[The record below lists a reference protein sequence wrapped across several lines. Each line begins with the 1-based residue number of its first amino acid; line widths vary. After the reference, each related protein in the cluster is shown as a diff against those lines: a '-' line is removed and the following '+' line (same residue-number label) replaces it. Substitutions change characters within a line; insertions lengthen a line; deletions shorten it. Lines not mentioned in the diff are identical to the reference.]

1 MQAQPHNPEATIP
14 HVVRAESVEEPGEP
28 PRIRAYQR
36 RAWLSRVLST
46 LVAVVAAASTVWIL
60 TNPNLRWSV
69 VWDYL
74 FSPTILAGLVAT
86 LELSI
91 ISMIIGIVLGVL
103 FALAGRSRYLALRSI
118 AGFYVWLFRGVPLLV
133 QLLFW
138 YNVGILIPGIN
149 FYLPFTDQSHYVS
162 ANAVISGFT
171 AAILGLGLNEGAYM
185 TEIVRAGI
193 ISVPRG
199 QLDAALS
206 IGFTP
211 ARAMRTMILPQTV
224 RVIIPPTGNEFIGM
238 VKSSALVAVIGGG
251 DLLYKAQ
258 IIYGQNFE
266 VIPLLLVVSIW
277 YLVITSL
284 ATLGQGFIE
293 RRLAGDEARRTI
305 RWSIARGIR

>member
-1 MQAQPHNPEATIP
+1 MR
-14 HVVRAESVEEPGEP
+14 HVVRAEPVLQTSEP

-46 LVAVVAAASTVWIL
+46 AVALFAVASTAWFL
-60 TNPNLRWSV
+60 TNPNLGWSV

-74 FSPTILAGLVAT
+74 FSRPILAGLVAT

-91 ISMIIGIVLGVL
+91 ISMVIGIMLGVL
-103 FALAGRSRYLALRSI
+103 FALAGRSRYLALRTI
-118 AGFYVWLFRGVPLLV
+118 AGFYIWLFRGVPLLV

-138 YNVGILIPGIN
+138 YNVGILVPGIN
-149 FYLPFTDQSHYVS
+149 FYLPFTDQSHYIS

-171 AAILGLGLNEGAYM
+171 ASILGLALNEGAYM

-206 IGFTP
+206 IGFTS
-211 ARAMRTMILPQTV
+211 ARAMRTIILPQTV

-266 VIPLLLVVSIW
+266 VIPLLVVVSIW

-284 ATLGQGFIE
+284 ATLGQGILE
-293 RRLAGDEARRTI
+293 RRVAGGDTPRI
-305 RWSIARGIR
+305 SRWSKARGPR